1 MRRDLKEAVNV
12 ERLANELKQLAG
24 ILRKYEHDGQAT
36 VVEEIQASLGT
47 PQPDFNR
54 LRGVDMWGGSGAVWE
69 VSLCQSGTTLAEMQ
83 TDEALFRRT
92 IIQLAVIMDGLKIGT
107 VRSRDIAKI
116 FQGWLDRGI

>member
-1 MRRDLKEAVNV
+1 
-12 ERLANELKQLAG
+12 
-24 ILRKYEHDGQAT
+24 
-36 VVEEIQASLGT
+36 
-47 PQPDFNR
+47 
-54 LRGVDMWGGSGAVWE
+54 